1 MIRFL
6 PPSVKYTLCLA
17 FSMLIMSCFSGCAG
31 EPPGDPDKEEWLS
44 IFNGTSMESWTPK
57 FTGQAAGVNYKNT
70 FRVEDGLLRVRY
82 DNWEEFNGEFG
93 HLFYEKPF
101 THYRIRATYRF
112 VDEQLAGS
120 PGWAFRNNGLMLHC
134 QTVESMALEQEF
146 PLSIEVQLLG
156 GRGEGARPTA
166 NLCTPGT
173 HVHMSDSLFKPHC
186 ISSSSET
193 YHGDQWV
200 TVEVLVLGDSLIQ
213 HIVDDKVVLE
223 YTRPVVDAS
232 GEGDSAPPGMT
243 DGAAVSGGY
252 ISIQAETHP
261 TDFKSIEVL
270 DLCGC
275 TDPKAKNYKS
285 YYVKSDNSRCVY

>member
-1 MIRFL
+1 MSSSSLSRKPFVF
-6 PPSVKYTLCLA
+6 PTLLLLILTLLA
-17 FSMLIMSCFSGCAG
+17 NCAG
-31 EPPGDPDKEEWLS
+31 EAPVDPDKEEWIPL
-44 IFNGTSMESWTPK
+44 FNGKDLQRWTPK
-57 FTGQAAGVNYKNT
+57 FAGQAAGVNYKNS

-82 DNWEEFNGEFG
+82 DEWEEFKGEFG
-93 HLFYEKPF
+93 HLFYAEAF
-101 THYRIRATYRF
+101 SHYRIRATYRF
-112 VDEQLAGS
+112 VDEQLNGG

-134 QTVESMALEQEF
+134 QSVESMEYAQEF
-146 PLSIEVQLLG
+146 PVSIEVQLLG
-156 GRGEGARPTA
+156 GKGEGVRPTA

-173 HVHMSDSLFKPHC
+173 HVHMGDSLFKSHC
-186 ISSSSET
+186 VSSSSET

-200 TVEVLVLGDSLIQ
+200 EVEVLVLGDSLIQ

-223 YTRPVVDAS
+223 YRKPIIDAS
-232 GEGDSAPPGMT
+232 GVGDSAPAGMSN
-243 DGAAVSGGY
+243 GAAVTGGY